1 MSENEE
7 QENNSGQGKVDDLK
21 KQVEDLNLIDFR
33 NEGVGVEEIM
43 TLNIKLR
50 EDLTKSFENHVRLL
64 SEVEKFRREGDEL
77 RI

>member
-7 QENNSGQGKVDDLK
+7 QENNSGQGKVDALK

-43 TLNIKLR
+43 KLNIKLR

>member
-7 QENNSGQGKVDDLK
+7 QENNSGQGKVDALK